1 MASDKTKALLAI
13 AKVAVALAVGYGI
26 ATMWA
31 STRDAY
37 LDEQFVSPMFGVNI
51 VPYIA
56 GLIAA
61 GMVFL
66 LLSKLNK
73 GSD

>member
-13 AKVAVALAVGYGI
+13 AKVGIALAVGYGI
-26 ATMWA
+26 ATLWA
-31 STRDAY
+31 STRDAAS
-37 LDEQFVSPMFGVNI
+37 DEIFMGPVFGQNP

-73 GSD
+73 GGD